1 MLKPNGE
8 RFIVILEIML
18 KTEFAFYVGLLPLAL
33 FIVLLLLK
41 NILKSDNT
49 SDQATPTLLDKFFS
63 MPPPAIGFLI
73 ISPFFLIY
81 VIKIWLSRGL

>member
-1 MLKPNGE
+1 
-8 RFIVILEIML
+8 ML
-18 KTEFAFYVGLLPLAL
+18 KTEFAFYVGLLPLIL
-33 FIVLLLLK
+33 LLILLLLK
-41 NILKSDNT
+41 NILKSDGS
-49 SDQATPTLLDKFFS
+49 SDQGTPNVLDRFFS